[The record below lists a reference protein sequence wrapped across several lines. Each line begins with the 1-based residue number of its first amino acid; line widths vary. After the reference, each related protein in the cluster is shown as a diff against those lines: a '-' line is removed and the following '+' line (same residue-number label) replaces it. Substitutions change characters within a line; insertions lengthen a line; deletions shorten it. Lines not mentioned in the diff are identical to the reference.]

1 MEEPTECR
9 AWKSKNWKS
18 GYFWVWKIG
27 EDAWDT
33 KSVFGNARVEISWIQ
48 TFFATLKS
56 LNFNNFWNINIWTLY
71 DVVLKFAHPEFWFP
85 KKLEFLNLSF
95 NLRTLRMSQNIEKL
109 AINYHFQISKNE
121 SINFTNWRGRL
132 NVEHEKQETEN
143 WC

>member
-1 MEEPTECR
+1 MKIKKLKIVVTFESEKLARMLEIRKVYLGMPE
-9 AWKSKNWKS
+9 SKFLGFRHFLQQLSKL
-18 GYFWVWKIG
+18 V
-27 EDAWDT
+27 
-33 KSVFGNARVEISWIQ
+33 Q
-48 TFFATLKS
+48 S
-56 LNFNNFWNINIWTLY
+56 LNFNNFWNIKIWTLY
-71 DVVLKFAHPEFWFP
+71 DVVLKFAHPEFWLP